1 MLEEL
6 RLNPWSPA
14 ARSHGRRP
22 GGCVLTDIGAVDPSL
37 STGFAKRARWRSTA
51 QGDPIHRQWDGLER
65 EEVG

>member
-14 ARSHGRRP
+14 ARSRGRRP
-22 GGCVLTDIGAVDPSL
+22 GGCVLTDVGAVDPSL
-37 STGFAKRARWRSTA
+37 STGFGRRARRRST
-51 QGDPIHRQWDGLER
+51 GEGSPIQRLWRGLEE

>member
-14 ARSHGRRP
+14 ARSRGRRP
-22 GGCVLTDIGAVDPSL
+22 GGCVLTDGGAVDPSL
-37 STGFAKRARWRSTA
+37 STGFARRARRRST
-51 QGDPIHRQWDGLER
+51 GEGSPIHRVWRGLEE